1 MKLLAYNKFESFKR
15 PAGMNIIDFLYDLE
29 KLYNINN
36 IKKIDIELPTRHLL
50 KTVSILEDNQQ
61 VGRDTFI

>member
-15 PAGMNIIDFLYDLE
+15 PVGMNIIDFLYDLE

-50 KTVSILEDNQQ
+50 KT
-61 VGRDTFI
+61 